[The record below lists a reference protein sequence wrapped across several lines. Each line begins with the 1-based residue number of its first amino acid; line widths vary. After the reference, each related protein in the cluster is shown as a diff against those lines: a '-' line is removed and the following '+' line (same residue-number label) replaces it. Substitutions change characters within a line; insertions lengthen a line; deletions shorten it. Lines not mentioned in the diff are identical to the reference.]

1 MSTVIGLTGGIATGK
16 STASAFFK
24 KEKIPVIDADA
35 ITHQLYG
42 ENATGSRAVKQ
53 AFGAEYL
60 DKKGRVDR
68 QKLGQLVFNQPA
80 ALQKLDRIIHPLVV
94 QELKKQIK
102 QEEKNYNL
110 LVIDVPLLFESG
122 LDKLCDAII
131 VISLPEEL
139 QVKRLMER
147 NQLTKQQ
154 AITRINSQMPLSEK
168 EAKATYVVSNTGTI
182 EVLEDNLSKILF
194 KIEAGE

>member
-16 STASAFFK
+16 STAAAFFK

-42 ENATGSRAVKQ
+42 ENATGSQAIKK

-60 DKKGRVDR
+60 DKEGKVDR

-80 ALQKLDRIIHPLVV
+80 ALKKLDRIIHPLVV

-102 QEEKNYNL
+102 QEGKNHNP

-182 EVLEDNLSKILF
+182 KVLEDNLSKILF